1 MFLQLMLMLIQKL
14 QKYNK
19 VANTGL
25 LGFNPYQKGVNID
38 ISSKPAAMAFQ
49 LIQHEAAKKEALDKY
64 FMDYE
69 KTLNSSGMRNQDQDV
84 FLSKLG
90 EAKQY
95 YLQNRDK
102 ILNPAKYGADAQ
114 SQYNSL
120 LRGTQSAI
128 SQSKQL
134 AASDKVDAEH
144 FYQAR
149 QQGLDVPDGYIDA
162 VERAHLPMN
171 HTRFQAL
178 DPYQYNFTKPFD
190 EATFSRNLIAGL
202 TPGKKESFAPSKE
215 VGYQDLTTQYG
226 YNPDDKNVLRN
237 RGEVA
242 YQTIPGVTNMTNKVI
257 KNGQV
262 GNFQN
267 QFNEL
272 YPGQNINN
280 AKPAQISAAIGL
292 SLTPHGK
299 TDISRVADNSFAM
312 FKKKADYS
320 HGLALQSI
328 AANKANQV
336 PLGDPV
342 LEYIENAKSGKLFD
356 SESGNQTT
364 IQRLNLPESITNDFK
379 TKDYR
384 NPILGMDE
392 SGKVYKIVLQ
402 KEIDPKTG
410 KTTGNLTNKIDWAN
424 TEEAKNIR
432 TSVVQHGLTS
442 SAKAKLA
449 EGGTG
454 ALTTTK
460 PTGSSGKKVI
470 KGF

>member
-1 MFLQLMLMLIQKL
+1 
-14 QKYNK
+14 

-120 LRGTQSAI
+120 LRGTQSTI
-128 SQSKQL
+128 NQSKQL

-178 DPYQYNFTKPFD
+178 DPYQYNFTKPFN
-190 EATFSRNLIAGL
+190 EAEFAKNLTAGL
-202 TPGKKESFAPSKE
+202 TPSENK
-215 VGYQDLTTQYG
+215 QYIRPKDFNNPKSPDFG
-226 YNPDDKNVLRN
+226 YNNVISTSAFDNKAKDVIKNK
-237 RGEVA
+237 GEIA
-242 YQTIPGVTNMTNKVI
+242 YQTIPGVTNMTNKII

-267 QFNEL
+267 QFSEL
-272 YPGQNINN
+272 YPGQDINN
-280 AKPAQISAAIGL
+280 AKPPQIAAAIGL
-292 SLTPHGK
+292 SITSHGK
-299 TDISRVADNSFAM
+299 TATSREPDWLTRANYKDVQTKQNI
-312 FKKKADYS
+312 
-320 HGLALQSI
+320 GL
-328 AANKANQV
+328 NKANQV

-342 LEYIENAKSGKLFD
+342 LEYLENAKSGKLFD
-356 SESGNQTT
+356 SEGGNQTT
-364 IQRLNLPESITNDFK
+364 IQRLNLPESVTNDFK
-379 TKDYR
+379 NKDYR
-384 NPILGMDE
+384 NPVLGMDE
-392 SGKVYKIVLQ
+392 SGTVYKIVLQ

-410 KTTGNLTNKIDWAN
+410 KATGNLTNKIDWAN
-424 TEEAKNIR
+424 TEEAKNMR

-442 SAKAKLA
+442 VAKAKLA

>member
-1 MFLQLMLMLIQKL
+1 
-14 QKYNK
+14 
-19 VANTGL
+19 VASTGL

-38 ISSKPAAMAFQ
+38 FSSKPAAMAVQ

-64 FMDYE
+64 YKDYE
-69 KTLNSSGMRNQDQDV
+69 NQLTSTGMRNQDTDV
-84 FLSKLG
+84 FLNKLG

-114 SQYNSL
+114 AQYNSL
-120 LRGTQSAI
+120 LKGTQAAVSY
-128 SQSKQL
+128 SKQL
-134 AASDKVDAEH
+134 AATDKVDAEH
-144 FYQAR
+144 FYQAM
-149 QQGLDVPDGYIDA
+149 QKGLDVPDGYLEA
-162 VERAHLPMN
+162 AQRARLPMN
-171 HTRFQAL
+171 HPQFQQL
-178 DPYQYNFTKPFD
+178 DPYQYNFTKPFN
-190 EATFSRNLIAGL
+190 EAEFSKTLTAGL
-202 TPGKKESFAPSKE
+202 TPSENKQYTPSKDL
-215 VGYQDLTTQYG
+215 GYQDVKTTFAF
-226 YNPDDKNVLRN
+226 DKDAKDVVRHK
-237 RGEVA
+237 GEVA

-257 KNGQV
+257 ANGQV

-280 AKPAQISAAIGL
+280 AQPAQIAAAIGL

-299 TDISRVADNSFAM
+299 TISSREADNSFAM

-320 HGLALQSI
+320 HGLALQNI
-328 AANKANQV
+328 AANKAAQV

-356 SESGNQTT
+356 SENGNQTT

-384 NPILGMDE
+384 NPIIGMDE
-392 SGKVYKIVLQ
+392 SGKVYKIALQ

-410 KTTGNLTNKIDWAN
+410 KATGNLTNKIDWSN

-442 SAKAKLA
+442 AAKAKLA

-454 ALTTTK
+454 TLTTSK
-460 PTGSSGKKVI
+460 PSGKKDI